1 MKKVAFVCVH
11 NACRSQIAEAVAR
24 KTGKGIFEAFSA
36 GTDIAECI
44 NADAVRIMKNLG
56 YGDISRVQKP
66 KILKDIPPVDIVIT
80 MGCNVQCPFV
90 QCEYREDWGLDDPTG
105 KGDEA
110 FLQAVREIEA
120 KMKILTERIKNM

>member
-1 MKKVAFVCVH
+1 
-11 NACRSQIAEAVAR
+11 
-24 KTGKGIFEAFSA
+24 
-36 GTDIAECI
+36 
-44 NADAVRIMKNLG
+44 MKNLG

-66 KILKDIPPVDIVIT
+66 KTLKDIPPVDIVIT

-90 QCEYREDWGLDDPTG
+90 PCEYREDWGLDDPTG

>member
-1 MKKVAFVCVH
+1 
-11 NACRSQIAEAVAR
+11 
-24 KTGKGIFEAFSA
+24 
-36 GTDIAECI
+36 
-44 NADAVRIMKNLG
+44 MKNLG

-66 KILKDIPPVDIVIT
+66 KTLKDIPPVDIVIT

-90 QCEYREDWGLDDPTG
+90 PCEYREDWGLDDPTG

-120 KMKILTERIKNM
+120 KIKFLTERIKNM

>member
-1 MKKVAFVCVH
+1 
-11 NACRSQIAEAVAR
+11 
-24 KTGKGIFEAFSA
+24 
-36 GTDIAECI
+36 
-44 NADAVRIMKNLG
+44 MKNLR

-66 KILKDIPPVDIVIT
+66 KTLKDIPPVDIVIT

-90 QCEYREDWGLDDPTG
+90 PCEYREDWGLDDPTG

>member
-1 MKKVAFVCVH
+1 
-11 NACRSQIAEAVAR
+11 
-24 KTGKGIFEAFSA
+24 
-36 GTDIAECI
+36 
-44 NADAVRIMKNLG
+44 MKNLR

-66 KILKDIPPVDIVIT
+66 KTLKDIPPVDIVIT

>member
-1 MKKVAFVCVH
+1 
-11 NACRSQIAEAVAR
+11 
-24 KTGKGIFEAFSA
+24 
-36 GTDIAECI
+36 
-44 NADAVRIMKNLG
+44 MKNLV

-66 KILKDIPPVDIVIT
+66 KTLKDIPPVDIVIT

-90 QCEYREDWGLDDPTG
+90 PCEYREDWGLDDPTG